1 MWVSGEYGSLKT
13 RMLVYFMLHVIIQIV
28 VDNSKSQQ
36 LLNYDADDAESLWNV
51 FNVTFPLNIGLQV
64 SFGEIH
70 LWRT

>member
-1 MWVSGEYGSLKT
+1 
-13 RMLVYFMLHVIIQIV
+13 MLVYFMLYVIIQIA

-51 FNVTFPLNIGLQV
+51 FNVTFPLNIDLQV

-70 LWRT
+70 LWRM